1 MQSMKTKSLA
11 SGVLSFCGSWLVP
24 ALVFAQV
31 APTAGSPSSPAGSG
45 NKPAASAA
53 PSSSPAPASADASA
67 AEPSLAVVTEAKQR
81 FDRGLDLYAEGE
93 YPLALIEF
101 TRAYELVPNYRVLYN
116 IGQVGI
122 QLGQYANARRAL
134 EEYLTKGGGTI
145 APDRRAAVDKDLEM
159 LERRTAFLDLTV
171 NVEGA
176 EVLVDDIPVGKT
188 PLGPALLVDAG
199 VHRIAIRRTG
209 YQQRNQ
215 QVTLA
220 GGDRQAISLTLEKQM
235 ESKSTIVV
243 RDRVVEDDST
253 LMIAGWVA
261 TGALTAGA
269 IVTGLMGAGEAK
281 ELKDLKASDPRDY
294 DDFSGRLDSAKSN
307 ASSLFLASDVFSGAA
322 LIVGGLSL
330 WVTLSPADTGHEVV
344 SPDKPSPTEPTRP
357 LQVGYQEG
365 QFKLRGSF

>member
-1 MQSMKTKSLA
+1 
-11 SGVLSFCGSWLVP
+11 
-24 ALVFAQV
+24 
-31 APTAGSPSSPAGSG
+31 
-45 NKPAASAA
+45 
-53 PSSSPAPASADASA
+53 
-67 AEPSLAVVTEAKQR
+67 
-81 FDRGLDLYAEGE
+81 
-93 YPLALIEF
+93 
-101 TRAYELVPNYRVLYN
+101 
-116 IGQVGI
+116 
-122 QLGQYANARRAL
+122 
-134 EEYLTKGGGTI
+134 
-145 APDRRAAVDKDLEM
+145 VDKDLEM

-199 VHRIAIRRTG
+199 VHRIVIRRSG

-235 ESKSTIVV
+235 ESKNTIVV

-261 TGALTAGA
+261 TGALAAGA
-269 IVTGLMGAGEAK
+269 IVTGLMGAGEAQ

-344 SPDKPSPTEPTRP
+344 SPEKPSPPEPTRP